1 MARASGLV
9 AWALCTASVVWGLLL
24 STKLMGRRAAP
35 SWLLDLHR
43 SLGGLATVFVGV
55 HVVALVADSYV
66 SFGPAELLIPM
77 ASAWKPGPV
86 AWGVVSLYLLVA
98 VEVTS
103 LARKRLPA
111 KLWRATHMASFPMW
125 AFATVHTL
133 TAGTDASHPGVVL
146 LSIASLGAVLFA
158 TVVRFLSPRST
169 ARAGGRRTGGTG
181 SGQLDLPSNHGGRA
195 GASLPSSGW
204 TRTPWWRK
212 SGTGWPGP
220 ACGGRRD
227 GVWWST
233 SSSPRGL
240 RCPCRSCRTG
250 RPNGGSRCR
259 RCTGSSVTSSPPASW

>member
-1 MARASGLV
+1 VNEQLWWHMARASGLV
-9 AWALCTASVVWGLLL
+9 AWALCTASVAWGLLL

-35 SWLLDLHR
+35 NWLLDLHR
-43 SLGGLATVFVGV
+43 FLGGLATVFVGV

-158 TVVRFLSPRST
+158 TVVRFLSPRSA
-169 ARAGGRRTGGTG
+169 ARAAARTTAAA
-181 SGQLDLPSNHGGRA
+181 SRVAADPTPPDPVPAATADPKLERLAQRSAAARAARGQQD
-195 GASLPSSGW
+195 
-204 TRTPWWRK
+204 
-212 SGTGWPGP
+212 
-220 ACGGRRD
+220 
-227 GVWWST
+227 
-233 SSSPRGL
+233 
-240 RCPCRSCRTG
+240 
-250 RPNGGSRCR
+250 
-259 RCTGSSVTSSPPASW
+259 